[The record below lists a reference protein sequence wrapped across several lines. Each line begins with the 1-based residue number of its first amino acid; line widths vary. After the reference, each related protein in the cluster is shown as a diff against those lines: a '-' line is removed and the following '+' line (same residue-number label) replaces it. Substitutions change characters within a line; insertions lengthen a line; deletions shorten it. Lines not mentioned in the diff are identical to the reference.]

1 MIDFDVAGQ
10 RLLKEFGPPKRE
22 TIKVSAWESGS
33 LGVVLQTDQPNQER
47 AAYVWLPYP
56 EEGESVPEI
65 ALEYAA
71 QSGRHSGTYASAGLE
86 KDKPALKLIVRT
98 SRELDHTI
106 EYIKAMWANAPLPT
120 VIAEAPD
127 YDPPIFTSESSSPS
141 GSDTKRPRREAIPKA
156 VQREVW
162 NRDGGLCVGCQSKE
176 RLCYDHVIPFSRGG
190 SNTVRN
196 LQILCERCNL
206 SKGNRI

>member
-10 RLLKEFGPPKRE
+10 RLLKEFGLARRK
-22 TIKVSAWESGS
+22 TIKVSAWESGE
-33 LGVVLQTDQPNQER
+33 LGVVLQTDQPNRE
-47 AAYVWLPYP
+47 AAAFIWLPYP
-56 EEGESVPEI
+56 SEGEAVPEI

-71 QSGRHSGTYASAGLE
+71 KSGRHSGTYASKGLE
-86 KDKPALKLIVRT
+86 KGKPALKLIVRT
-98 SRELDHTI
+98 NRELDQTI
-106 EYIKAMWANAPLPT
+106 EYITAMWANAPLPT
-120 VIAEAPD
+120 VVAEVPG
-127 YDPPIFTSESSSPS
+127 YGTPILASEVNS
-141 GSDTKRPRREAIPKA
+141 GGTDTKRPRREAIPKA

-162 NRDGGLCVGCQSKE
+162 NRDGGLCVDCKSKE

-196 LQILCERCNL
+196 LQILCESCNL